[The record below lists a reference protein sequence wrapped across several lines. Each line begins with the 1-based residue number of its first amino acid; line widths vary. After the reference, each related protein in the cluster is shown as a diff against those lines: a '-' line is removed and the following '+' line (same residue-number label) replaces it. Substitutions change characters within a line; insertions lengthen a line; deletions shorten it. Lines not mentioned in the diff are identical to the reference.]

1 MHRML
6 TVTVSVKDTEYF
18 KKMVDILKRISED
31 PTIPEKTK
39 DIYREDIESLSIEGD
54 VECMPDS

>member
-1 MHRML
+1 ML

-31 PTIPEKTK
+31 PTIPEKPI
-39 DIYREDIESLSIEGD
+39 DRR
-54 VECMPDS
+54 

>member
-31 PTIPEKTK
+31 TTIPEKTK
-39 DIYREDIESLSIEGD
+39 DIYREDIESLLIEGD